1 MLALCL
7 TLLAIPFAV
16 ERALNRIT
24 FIKNRF

>member
-7 TLLAIPFAV
+7 ILLATPLAV